1 MSDDAKEMLYD
12 RLKFVQNI
20 ITTQM
25 NPETLAIKALA
36 VGIDIDK
43 LTTDDD
49 QMSD

>member
-1 MSDDAKEMLYD
+1 MSEDAKEMLYD

-25 NPETLAIKALA
+25 NPETLAIKTLA
-36 VGIDIDK
+36 VGIDLDK

-49 QMSD
+49 